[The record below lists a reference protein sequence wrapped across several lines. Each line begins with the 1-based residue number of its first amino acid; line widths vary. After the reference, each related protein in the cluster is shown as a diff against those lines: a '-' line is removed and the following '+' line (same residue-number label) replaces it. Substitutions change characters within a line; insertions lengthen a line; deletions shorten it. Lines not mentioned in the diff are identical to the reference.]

1 MPHPNIL
8 TTHVLDT
15 ARGQPAQGLLITLYR
30 HVRSDSA
37 SENSSLDEGTWE
49 EIGRTVTNDDGRGPG
64 WLSPQAIAAM
74 QPGIFKAT
82 FFTKEYFDRTGTA
95 NFYPQVDII
104 FRIADVTQHYHIPL
118 NLSPFGYSTYRG
130 S

>member
-1 MPHPNIL
+1 MQPHPNIL

-15 ARGQPAQGLLITLYR
+15 ARGQPASGLNITIFKNTSL
-30 HVRSDSA
+30 
-37 SENSSLDEGTWE
+37 SEENDFIWE
-49 EIGRTVTNDDGRGPG
+49 EIGRTVTNDDGRGPETG
-64 WLSPQAIAAM
+64 LLLPEIVQSM
-74 QPGIFKAT
+74 KSGVYMAT
-82 FFTKEYFDRTGTA
+82 FHTKAYFDRLGTA
-95 NFYPQVDII
+95 NFYPRVDII